1 MQKNTLVLLYL
12 IFTWLGNSQESKIRA
27 AVIGE
32 SSGQLLE
39 NIHLHLNK
47 TSFASGEHVWF
58 TAYIQNQKLQLPSLN
73 TVSLHV
79 GIYDDFGKELYQKLL
94 RVDNGIAYGNFEIDS
109 TFKKG
114 SYHIIAWTNYLR
126 NFEKLEPFQQQIKI
140 LGRATGNEIKDAGK
154 IELNVYPEGGALIS
168 GAFNYVGIHLKNI
181 FNDHKPIIKLLDD
194 NGEVL
199 VSGINISD
207 EGFGKIGFFIKE
219 NENYF
224 FEIQDSYGEI
234 STVPLKYSLDSIGLS
249 IDNTGANQL
258 LAKLLLSEESLS
270 KNNNKAFSL
279 AIVQEDSVY
288 IQDWVVNKNQLA
300 LSINREA
307 IPYGVNKAILF
318 DEQQRPIAYRM
329 FFNHSDKSSRV
340 AEINVGH
347 QLGTSRDSLKLSFSM
362 LMSQSLKYN
371 LSVSVLP
378 LYTEANNP
386 QNSLTSSFLIKPY
399 VNGGSNYKYEF
410 SNFNGFQNYDLDIK
424 LMIEGWGKYKRE
436 ESANTTDNIQF
447 KPEQGIL
454 VKGRILDADLAKENQ
469 VLLLTDV
476 SKVINYEELQT
487 DKTFETHMTLYQ
499 NDSLA
504 IALIG
509 KKGIL
514 RKPKLEIQVDTTWK
528 ENNIEF
534 RKYLDKSKRTI
545 NSLSTYS
552 EDEALIFK
560 RKDSVIVLDEAVVK
574 ADKWKDNS
582 LKINSAEIEGREIG
596 DYEIKRYLSLSS
608 YLRKLGY
615 LIGADINTG
624 KIVVKSKTIDRVTGT
639 NIIVPLYVVGM
650 GRAEDFA
657 LNMPLSRVQAVVH
670 DVRKNGFVT
679 ITLRDDVYVY
689 PENRNKY
696 IKQFI
701 RNGYAE
707 PDEYFNPG
715 YEDYESRIFKRFGAL
730 YWKPNIVVFENEST
744 TIKVPLKN
752 QNGVKVFVEGMSE
765 DGTLISIEKKIDLI
779 SEINN

>member
-12 IFTWLGNSQESKIRA
+12 IFTWLGNSQESKIRVE
-27 AVIGE
+27 VIGE

-58 TAYIQNQKLQLPSLN
+58 TAYVQNQKLQLPSLN

-79 GIYDDFGKELYQKLL
+79 GIYDDLGEEKSRKLL
-94 RVDNGIAYGNFEIDS
+94 KVENGIAYGDFVIDK
-109 TFKKG
+109 TFNKG

-126 NFEKLEPFQQQIKI
+126 NFEKLEPFQQQIEI
-140 LGRATGNEIKDAGK
+140 LSNATDNEIKDTGK

-168 GAFNYVGIHLKNI
+168 GAFNYIGLHLKNI

-199 VSGINISD
+199 VSSISISD

-219 NENYF
+219 NQNYF
-224 FEIQDSYGEI
+224 FKIQNSYGGI
-234 STVPLKYSLDSIGLS
+234 STVPLKKSFGLIGLS
-249 IDNTGANQL
+249 IDNTGGNQL
-258 LAKLLLSEESLS
+258 LAKHVLSEESLS
-270 KNNNKAFSL
+270 KNNNKAYSL
-279 AIVQEDSVY
+279 AIVQEDSVF

-300 LSINREA
+300 LSIDRES

-318 DEQQRPIAYRM
+318 DELQRPIAYRL
-329 FFNHSDKSSRV
+329 FYNHSDNSSRV
-340 AEINVGH
+340 TEINVRN
-347 QLGTSRDSLKLSFSM
+347 QLNTSRDSLELSFSTVRP
-362 LMSQSLKYN
+362 SSLEYN

-378 LYTEANNP
+378 IDTKAYNP
-386 QNSLTSSFLIKPY
+386 QNSLTSSLLIKPY
-399 VNGGSNYKYEF
+399 VNGGSDYKYEF
-410 SNFNGFQNYDLDIK
+410 SDFNGFQNYDLDIK
-424 LMIEGWGKYKRE
+424 LMIEGWGKYDWE
-436 ESANTTDNIQF
+436 DSLIINDNIRF
-447 KPEQGIL
+447 ESEKGIS
-454 VKGRILDADLAKENQ
+454 VKGRIPDADLIEENQ
-469 VLLLTDV
+469 VLLITDV
-476 SKVINYEELQT
+476 SKAINYEQLRS
-487 DKTFETHMTLYQ
+487 DKTFETHMVLYE

-504 IALIG
+504 VTLIG

-528 ENNIEF
+528 KNNIDF

-545 NSLSTYS
+545 NSLGTYS
-552 EDEALIFK
+552 EDETLIFK

-574 ADKWKDNS
+574 ADKWKENS
-582 LKINSAEIEGREIG
+582 LKINSAEIEGRQIG
-596 DYEIKRYLSLSS
+596 DYEIKRYLSVSS
-608 YLRKLGY
+608 YLRKLGF
-615 LIGADINTG
+615 LIGGDVNG
-624 KIVVKSKTIDRVTGT
+624 KTVVKSKSIDIVTGT
-639 NIIVPLYVVGM
+639 NIIVPLYIVGM

-679 ITLRDDVYVY
+679 ITLRDDVYLY

-701 RNGYAE
+701 RNGYAK

-730 YWKPNIVVFENEST
+730 YWKPNIVVSENEST

-752 QNGVKVFVEGMSE
+752 QNGVKVFVEGISE
-765 DGTLISIEKKIDLI
+765 DGTLISIEKKIDLK
-779 SEINN
+779 SDINN